1 MIKMHVLKPTDSE
14 SEPWLCYLNLE
25 ELLSNV
31 NNLDEDSDGSYMNK
45 WKYLIYRA
53 GCASEIIF
61 VLYFQIQKMGKRS
74 SINILW
80 GDEA

>member
-45 WKYLIYRA
+45 
-53 GCASEIIF
+53 
-61 VLYFQIQKMGKRS
+61 
-74 SINILW
+74 
-80 GDEA
+80 